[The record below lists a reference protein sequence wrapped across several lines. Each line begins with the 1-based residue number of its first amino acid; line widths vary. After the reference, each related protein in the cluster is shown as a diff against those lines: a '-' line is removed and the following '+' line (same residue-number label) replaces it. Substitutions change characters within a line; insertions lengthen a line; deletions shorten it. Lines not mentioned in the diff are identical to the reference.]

1 MATAKTKAKPAEKS
15 SANKPA
21 EKNGAKPL
29 VKPGKVTK
37 EFAANGKPFVMIM
50 AGGSGTRLWPMSRVS
65 RPKQL
70 INITGKRSLIEEAV
84 ERAKLLT
91 TPDRIY
97 IGTNKDLALKIQ
109 KVVKLDKK
117 QYLLEP
123 AARNTAPIIAYFAS
137 YLKAHGADDASGLV
151 ILAADHHIEPV
162 DKWAETVKLALS
174 RAAERIW
181 CMGIQPTR
189 AETGYG
195 YIEAGIEV
203 APRMSAIS
211 SFREKPDYQTASH
224 YLTTERH
231 FWNSG
236 MFIFSLGRIRE
247 DFRIYQSEML
257 KQADQCAQST
267 ANLAK
272 IFPKMQ
278 NISID
283 YAIMEKTKKVGLIRA
298 DFTWDDVGSFDAL
311 ARIHAADAT
320 GNHVIQGKVISHR
333 AKGNIIKTNF
343 TVALLGLENCVLIE
357 DEGVLLIAKRE
368 ALPDIRDLREK
379 APDQLL

>member
-1 MATAKTKAKPAEKS
+1 MAKAKTPTAAKSGGQSKVAPKSTLKPVKA
-15 SANKPA
+15 
-21 EKNGAKPL
+21 
-29 VKPGKVTK
+29 TK
-37 EFAANGKPFVMIM
+37 EFVHNGKPFVMIM
-50 AGGSGTRLWPMSRVS
+50 AGGSGTRLWPLSRIS

-70 INITGKRSLIEEAV
+70 IHVGTKKTLIEEAV
-84 ERAKLLT
+84 DRARLLT

-97 IGTNKDLALKIQ
+97 IGTNKDLAAKIQ
-109 KVVKLDKK
+109 KIVKLDKK
-117 QYLLEP
+117 QYLIEP
-123 AARNTAPIIAYFAS
+123 VARNTAPIIAYFTS
-137 YLKAHGADDASGLV
+137 YLKQFGADDQSGV
-151 ILAADHHIEPV
+151 VMLAADHHIGQPMQ
-162 DKWAETVKLALS
+162 WAETVKLALA

-181 CMGIQPTR
+181 CLGIKPTR

-211 SFREKPDYQTASH
+211 SFREKPDYQTANH

-257 KQADQCAQST
+257 KLADLSALSP

-272 IFPKMQ
+272 NFPKMQ

-283 YAIMEKTKKVGLIRA
+283 YAIMEKTKKVGLIQA
-298 DFTWDDVGSFDAL
+298 DFSWDDVGSFDAL
-311 ARIHAADAT
+311 SRIYPADEN
-320 GNHVIQGKVISHR
+320 GNHVIQGNVISHR
-333 AKGNIIKTNF
+333 AKGNIIKTNL
-343 TVALLGLENCVLIE
+343 TIALLGLENCVLVE
-357 DEGVLLIAKRE
+357 DNGVLLIAKRE
-368 ALPDIRDLREK
+368 ALAEIKELREK
-379 APDQLL
+379 AAKELL

>member
-1 MATAKTKAKPAEKS
+1 MAKAKTTAKPAGKS
-15 SANKPA
+15 APKP
-21 EKNGAKPL
+21 
-29 VKPGKVTK
+29 TK
-37 EFAANGKPFVMIM
+37 EFVNNGKPFVMIM

-70 INITGKRSLIEEAV
+70 IHITGKKTLIEEAV
-84 ERAKLLT
+84 ERARLIT

-97 IGTNKDLALKIQ
+97 IGTNKDLAAKIQ
-109 KVVKLDKK
+109 KIVKLEKK

-123 AARNTAPIIAYFAS
+123 APRNTAPIIAYFAS
-137 YLKAHGADDASGLV
+137 FLKAHGADDQSGVV
-151 ILAADHHIEPV
+151 ILAADHHISPAPA
-162 DKWAETVKLALS
+162 WAETVKLGLA
-174 RAAERIW
+174 RASERIW
-181 CMGIQPTR
+181 CLGIKPTR

-247 DFRIYQSEML
+247 DFRIYQGEML
-257 KQADQCAQST
+257 KLADQCAQSP

-283 YAIMEKTKKVGLIRA
+283 YAIMEKTKKVGLIQA
-298 DFTWDDVGSFDAL
+298 DFSWDDVGSFDAL
-311 ARIHAADAT
+311 GRIYAADET
-320 GNHVIQGKVISHR
+320 GNHIIQGSVISHR
-333 AKGNIIKTNF
+333 ARGNIIKTGIKI
-343 TVALLGLENCVLIE
+343 ALLGLENCVLIE
-357 DEGVLLIAKRE
+357 DNGILLIAKRE
-368 ALPDIRDLREK
+368 ALTEIKELREK
-379 APDQLL
+379 APKELL

>member
-1 MATAKTKAKPAEKS
+1 MAAKTKAKQAEKS
-15 SANKPA
+15 A
-21 EKNGAKPL
+21 EPKAVAVKTAKP
-29 VKPGKVTK
+29 VKVTK

-50 AGGSGTRLWPMSRVS
+50 AGGSGTRLWPMSRVN

-70 INITGKRSLIEEAV
+70 INIVGKKTLIEEAV

-97 IGTNKDLALKIQ
+97 IGTNKDLAAKIQ
-109 KVVKLDKK
+109 KIVKLDKK

-123 AARNTAPIIAYFAS
+123 AARNTAPIIAYFTS
-137 YLKAHGADDASGLV
+137 FLKQNGADDASGVV
-151 ILAADHHIEPV
+151 ILAADHHIDPAE
-162 DKWAETVKLALS
+162 KWAETVKLALT

-181 CMGIQPTR
+181 CMGIKPTR

-195 YIEAGIEV
+195 YIEAGIEI

-236 MFIFSLGRIRE
+236 MFIFSLGRMRE
-247 DFRIYQSEML
+247 DLRIYQAEML
-257 KQADQCAQST
+257 KLSDLCAQNA

-272 IFPKMQ
+272 NFPKMQ

-283 YAIMEKTKKVGLIRA
+283 YAIMEKTKKVGLIQA
-298 DFTWDDVGSFDAL
+298 DFLWDDVGSFDAL
-311 ARIHAADAT
+311 GRIYPADTT
-320 GNHVIQGKVISHR
+320 GNHVISGKVLSHR
-333 AKGNIIKTNF
+333 AKGNIVKTNL
-343 TVALLGLENCVLIE
+343 TIALLGLDNCVLIE
-357 DEGVLLIAKRE
+357 DNGVLLIAKRD
-368 ALPDIRDLREK
+368 ALPEIKELREK
-379 APDQLL
+379 APKELL